1 MIINRDDIIVN
12 VIKIPQG
19 KTDFKTPGTN
29 ESIRNIQI
37 HEILFFFFFQ
47 PLWTHCEPPLNPLWT
62 PFNHPQQPE
71 SHGLKKSPPPPKI
84 R

>member
-47 PLWTHCEPPLNPLWT
+47 PL
-62 PFNHPQQPE
+62 
-71 SHGLKKSPPPPKI
+71 
-84 R
+84 